1 MKALRG
7 IEGIVL
13 GAIMLAMS
21 FAYTFNVGV
30 RELAPAFAPQLAW
43 IEELCLFGLVWMIFL
58 GLGLGLEGGRH
69 IAMRMVLT
77 RMPPASQRAAK
88 LVINLAGLVFCG
100 LSREDRRRHHDLR
113 REIGSDQPDAE
124 YLDALALYR
133 HAGRLR
139 PAGAALPAGD
149 RHAGRPFRRPGRS
162 GASCVALRMIVLA
175 LIVLAVGL
183 LIAGA
188 EIFLVIGIPAV
199 LAKHIFHPH
208 MPDLIIGQ
216 RVVGGVEVVTLLAIP
231 FFVFASDL
239 MARGRMA
246 AQLAELFRALVGHYR
261 GGIGHS
267 TVVTCMVFG
276 AAAGSA
282 PATVAAMGRLSF
294 PELKRAGFSEKFSLG
309 LIASSAEC
317 ALLIPPSITFVVYS
331 WLTGTSI
338 AALFAAGLVI
348 GIVLGLAFMV
358 LVALEAWRVGAAV
371 GERYSGA
378 AQWKAFRDAFWALLM
393 QVILLVGI
401 FSGVFTATEAAAV
414 SVVYAIGVEALIFRA
429 FGWREVFD
437 IAKDSAI
444 STGVI
449 FILLAMGALLAFF
462 ITLSGVDR
470 AVLALVREVGV
481 NWVVFMMIV
490 NIVFLTCAM
499 FLDPN
504 SIMVI
509 FLPTMFPIAA
519 ALGIDPVH
527 FGMVVTLNVC
537 TGMIMPPLGLDLAV
551 AASTLNRPMEAVV
564 AGIWPFILTNVAVL
578 ILISY
583 IPPLSTF
590 LPRVFGV

>member
-1 MKALRG
+1 
-7 IEGIVL
+7 
-13 GAIMLAMS
+13 
-21 FAYTFNVGV
+21 
-30 RELAPAFAPQLAW
+30 
-43 IEELCLFGLVWMIFL
+43 MI
-58 GLGLGLEGGRH
+58 
-69 IAMRMVLT
+69 I
-77 RMPPASQRAAK
+77 
-88 LVINLAGLVFCG
+88 
-100 LSREDRRRHHDLR
+100 
-113 REIGSDQPDAE
+113 
-124 YLDALALYR
+124 
-133 HAGRLR
+133 
-139 PAGAALPAGD
+139 
-149 RHAGRPFRRPGRS
+149 
-162 GASCVALRMIVLA
+162 LA
-175 LIVLAVGL
+175 LIVLAVVL
-183 LIAGA
+183 LVAGA

-199 LAKHIFHPH
+199 LAKHVFHPY

-246 AQLAELFRALVGHYR
+246 AQLADLFRALVGHYR

-371 GERYSGA
+371 GERHSGA
-378 AQWKAFRDAFWALLM
+378 AQWQAFRTAFWALLM

-414 SVVYAIGVEALIFRA
+414 SVVYAIGVEVLIFRA
-429 FGWREVFD
+429 LGWREVFD
-437 IAKDSAI
+437 IARDSAI

-449 FILLAMGALLAFF
+449 FILLAMGALLAYF
-462 ITLSGVDR
+462 ITLSGLDQKVI
-470 AVLALVREVGV
+470 ALVRQVGV
-481 NWVVFMMIV
+481 NWIVFMLIVNVVF
-490 NIVFLTCAM
+490 LLCAM

-509 FLPTMFPIAA
+509 FLPTLFPIAT

-537 TGMIMPPLGLDLAV
+537 TGMITPPLGLDLAV

-564 AGIWPFILTNVAVL
+564 AGIWPFIVTNVVGAGPDQLHPAALDIPAEDFRRVAICARQIASIEAQRHDLDPLRMQIVADLEAELLTHAQHRGVLGQHLAVHAFERRSSGR
-578 ILISY
+578 I
-583 IPPLSTF
+583 
-590 LPRVFGV
+590 R

>member
-1 MKALRG
+1 
-7 IEGIVL
+7 
-13 GAIMLAMS
+13 
-21 FAYTFNVGV
+21 
-30 RELAPAFAPQLAW
+30 
-43 IEELCLFGLVWMIFL
+43 
-58 GLGLGLEGGRH
+58 
-69 IAMRMVLT
+69 
-77 RMPPASQRAAK
+77 
-88 LVINLAGLVFCG
+88 
-100 LSREDRRRHHDLR
+100 
-113 REIGSDQPDAE
+113 
-124 YLDALALYR
+124 
-133 HAGRLR
+133 
-139 PAGAALPAGD
+139 
-149 RHAGRPFRRPGRS
+149 
-162 GASCVALRMIVLA
+162 
-175 LIVLAVGL
+175 
-183 LIAGA
+183 
-188 EIFLVIGIPAV
+188 
-199 LAKHIFHPH
+199 
-208 MPDLIIGQ
+208 
-216 RVVGGVEVVTLLAIP
+216 
-231 FFVFASDL
+231 
-239 MARGRMA
+239 
-246 AQLAELFRALVGHYR
+246 
-261 GGIGHS
+261 
-267 TVVTCMVFG
+267 MVFG

-282 PATVAAMGRLSF
+282 PATVAAMGRLSY
-294 PELKRAGFSEKFSLG
+294 PELRRAGFSDKFSLG

-338 AALFAAGLVI
+338 AALFAAGLII

-358 LVALEAWRVGAAV
+358 LVAIEAWRVGAAV

-378 AQWKAFRDAFWALLM
+378 ARWKAFREAFWALLM

-414 SVVYAIGVEALIFRA
+414 SVVYAIGVEMLIFRA
-429 FGWREVFD
+429 FGWRELFD
-437 IAKDSAI
+437 IAKDSAV

-449 FILLAMGALLAFF
+449 FILLAMGALLAYF

-470 AVLALVREVGV
+470 AVLALVREIGV
-481 NWVVFMMIV
+481 HWVVFMLIV

-509 FLPTMFPIAA
+509 FLPTLFPVAA

-564 AGIWPFILTNVAVL
+564 AGIWPFIVTNVVVL

-590 LPRVFGV
+590 LPRIFGV